1 MKIIHKM
8 MYRTSGIGFMD
19 RGRETPSRLDYEK
32 QKLPPIN
39 IKKIQYLK
47 FNISLQ
53 SENSLSRCVD
63 ETFAK
68 IIGVTIASESPKIA
82 ADYQMHIS
90 AASRNSRA
98 LSLTLLCT
106 LSRR

>member
-1 MKIIHKM
+1 MASWIEE
-8 MYRTSGIGFMD
+8 
-19 RGRETPSRLDYEK
+19 RETPSRLDYEK
-32 QKLPPIN
+32 QETTPIN

-53 SENSLSRCVD
+53 SENSLSRYAD

-68 IIGVTIASESPKIA
+68 ITDVTDVTIASENPKIK

-90 AASRNSRA
+90 AASRSSRA
-98 LSLTLLCT
+98 LSLMLLCT